1 VRAPALFKL
10 GGGLVLAAMLA
21 ASIAGCVE
29 QSKQAP
35 STSETRT
42 GTGGSLS
49 RFAIVGDRL
58 YALTDEALQLFD
70 IADPAAPQPA
80 SRVELDFAV
89 ETLFP
94 YQDYLFI
101 GGSEGMYIYDNT
113 DPAAPAFVSQFTH
126 ARACD
131 PVVVQGNYA
140 YITLRSAGCWGTQN
154 LLEIVDLTDIK
165 APTLVNSVPL
175 QAPRGLAVDGDKLFV
190 CDDTAGLKTLSVAD
204 PKSVTQLDVVRD
216 TQCYDVIATQNRLI
230 VSATGGVLQ
239 YSYASPPL
247 ALLSSVPTTPAAT
260 TAR

>member
-1 VRAPALFKL
+1 MRAPALFKL
-10 GGGLVLAAMLA
+10 GGNLVLAAMLA

-35 STSETRT
+35 SSSETRT

-70 IADPAAPQPA
+70 IADPAAPQA
-80 SRVELDFAV
+80 TTRVELYFAV

-101 GGSEGMYIYDNT
+101 GGPGGMYIYDNT
-113 DPAAPAFVSQFTH
+113 DPAAPALVSQFVH

-131 PVVVQGNYA
+131 PVVVQDHYA
-140 YITLRSAGCWGTQN
+140 YITLRSVGCWGTQN
-154 LLEIVDLTDIK
+154 VLEIVDLTDIK
-165 APTLVNSVPL
+165 APTLVNSVPM

-190 CDDTAGLKTLSVAD
+190 CDDSAGLKTLSIAD
-204 PKSVTQLDVVRD
+204 PKTVTQLDAVRA
-216 TQCYDVIATQNRLI
+216 TNCHDVIATQNRLI
-230 VSATGGVLQ
+230 VGATGGVLQ
-239 YSYASPPL
+239 YSYATLPL
-247 ALLSSVPTTPAAT
+247 TLLSSVPTSPAAT
-260 TAR
+260 TTR